1 MPNALSFLVDPE
13 YWKSVRKTAPNS
25 LANLSKGITAGFLGA
40 PVDIANM
47 ALQPIG
53 FGSERPVGGSNQLG
67 RLMGADTNSV
77 PYMVGDMLPTGPDD
91 LARGLPLMAGIFA
104 GKSAKTADLAKLMKA
119 EELRA
124 AGVPDSKIWG
134 ETGWTFGFPDK
145 NPRFEIPD
153 NAAKFRE
160 TPRENLTLPM
170 PTDRA
175 ISHQDLFAAYP
186 DVRDTRTMFDKSL
199 GGSYDGNYIRVG
211 TADAP
216 YPMGTQL
223 HELQHAIQQRE
234 GFARGGSPENAPI
247 PFMDE
252 ISAIR
257 TAKNKLNID
266 PYAIQNKR
274 ASGYPLQQY
283 EIDRYKTWEDLTT
296 KEDDLLAK
304 SHKVSPH
311 EAYRRLA
318 GEAEARLTQARMNMT
333 PAERAASYP
342 PSMFDVP
349 VENQIVRYGDDVAR
363 SVPSSNITELI
374 RQAQSQIE
382 AENAIKNALK
392 YTTNNRVRNTMVGAG
407 AFGAGVGAGYYGI
420 DKATK

>member
-1 MPNALSFLVDPE
+1 MDLKTMAKTLSDSD
-13 YWKSVRKTAPNS
+13 YWRSVRDTAPAS
-25 LANLSKGITAGFLGA
+25 LRTLAQGLTAGTLGA

-47 ALQPIG
+47 VLQP
-53 FGSERPVGGSNQLG
+53 FGLGSKQPIGGSNQLG
-67 RLMGADTNSV
+67 RLIGADTRSV
-77 PYMVGDMLPTGPDD
+77 PYKIGDLLPIGPDD
-91 LARGLPLMAGIFA
+91 LVRGLPLMAGIFA
-104 GKSAKTADLAKLMKA
+104 GKSAKTADLAKLAKA

-124 AGVPDSKIWG
+124 LGIPDSKIWG
-134 ETGWTFGFPDK
+134 KTGWTFGFPDK
-145 NPRFEIPD
+145 QPRFEIPD
-153 NAAKFRE
+153 DAAKFRE

-349 VENQIVRYGDDVAR
+349 VENQIVRYGDGTV
-363 SVPSSNITELI
+363 V
-374 RQAQSQIE
+374 RQ
-382 AENAIKNALK
+382 K
-392 YTTNNRVRNTMVGAG
+392 Y
-407 AFGAGVGAGYYGI
+407 
-420 DKATK
+420 K